1 MDLTSANSPASNELR
16 IGQMIRTVRRSRSV
30 TLGGLAQG
38 TGISEATLS
47 RIENDQSEISAHKLY
62 RLAAFLE
69 VDVSAFFETEIT
81 PLAVGVRSITRA
93 GEGAEFKTPGFVAQ
107 MLCADIN
114 RKSMQPFINDVTAST
129 LEDAGGCKGH
139 DGEEFLHVLDG
150 SLTLH
155 SEHYAP
161 LLLGMGD
168 SIYFDGKMPHA
179 YVSASAQPARILVIT
194 SAEQMLATAEI
205 NQSNSGFDGIGKT

>member
-1 MDLTSANSPASNELR
+1 MEPSPVQNLASSELR

-30 TLGGLAQG
+30 TLGALAAG

-62 RLAAFLE
+62 RLAAFLD
-69 VDVSAFFETEIT
+69 VDVSAFFEAKNI

-93 GEGAEFKTPGFVAQ
+93 GNGAEFKTPGFVAQ

-114 RKSMQPFINDVTAST
+114 RKSMQPFVNDVTAST
-129 LEDAGGCKGH
+129 LEEAGGCKGH
-139 DGEEFLHVLDG
+139 AGEEFLHVLEG

-161 LLLGMGD
+161 LLLKAGD

-179 YVSASAQPARILVIT
+179 YVNAGTQPARILVVT
-194 SAEQMLATAEI
+194 SAQQVLATH
-205 NQSNSGFDGIGKT
+205 GT